1 MKKYLMTALVLVA
14 SASLFT
20 ASAASKKKNVKKVT
34 PVVLASEGD
43 SLSYAAGVYAT
54 RGLVPFIQ
62 QSYQVDTAYMADFI
76 RGYEEAIQQANTP
89 KGTAYIVGMQIAQ
102 MVNQRILP
110 GTREEL
116 KSTKDSINA
125 ELFSR
130 GFVAALANDTTIFT
144 EHKAGEFKKEAL
156 AGAGEKYLAANAKK
170 PGVKVLPS
178 GLQYKVI
185 KEGQGEIPQA
195 SDEVEVIYEGRLIDG
210 TVFDAT
216 SKHGGAATDKFR
228 AGSLIKG
235 WTEALTMMPVGSKW
249 QLYIPYELA
258 YGERQAGQIPPYST
272 LVFDLELVS
281 IVKPEVKSEADSEQK
296 DDVAV
301 GAEKKVA
308 KTPAKTAGKKS
319 ASRKP
324 MEDAALR
331 NLRLENLRRAIAG
344 LDVQGQSLLS
354 LRYGEELTME
364 EIGQIYGI
372 SKMAA
377 SRRLKKLYQ
386 KLEDSVL

>member
-20 ASAASKKKNVKKVT
+20 ASAAKKKNVKKVT

-235 WTEALTMMPVGSKW
+235 WTEALTMMPQGSTW
-249 QLYIPYELA
+249 ELYIPQDLA
-258 YGERQAGQIPPYST
+258 YGSRAAGNIKPYST
-272 LVFDLELVS
+272 LIFKVELVK
-281 IVKPEVKSEADSEQK
+281 IDRKQETPAKDVKDKKQTASK
-296 DDVAV
+296 
-301 GAEKKVA
+301 KKVA
-308 KTPAKTAGKKS
+308 AKKTSKK
-319 ASRKP
+319 K
-324 MEDAALR
+324 
-331 NLRLENLRRAIAG
+331 
-344 LDVQGQSLLS
+344 
-354 LRYGEELTME
+354 
-364 EIGQIYGI
+364 
-372 SKMAA
+372 
-377 SRRLKKLYQ
+377 
-386 KLEDSVL
+386 

>member
-1 MKKYLMTALVLVA
+1 M
-14 SASLFT
+14 
-20 ASAASKKKNVKKVT
+20 
-34 PVVLASEGD
+34 VLASEGD

-195 SDEVEVIYEGRLIDG
+195 SDEIGILQRSLHVEGYLAAEALAYLRLRQ
-210 TVFDAT
+210 V
-216 SKHGGAATDKFR
+216 SHHGGSILLPIRYVICIFINKQVDIY
-228 AGSLIKG
+228 SL
-235 WTEALTMMPVGSKW
+235 
-249 QLYIPYELA
+249 
-258 YGERQAGQIPPYST
+258 
-272 LVFDLELVS
+272 
-281 IVKPEVKSEADSEQK
+281 
-296 DDVAV
+296 
-301 GAEKKVA
+301 A
-308 KTPAKTAGKKS
+308 K
-319 ASRKP
+319 
-324 MEDAALR
+324 L
-331 NLRLENLRRAIAG
+331 
-344 LDVQGQSLLS
+344 
-354 LRYGEELTME
+354 
-364 EIGQIYGI
+364 
-372 SKMAA
+372 
-377 SRRLKKLYQ
+377 
-386 KLEDSVL
+386 

>member
-20 ASAASKKKNVKKVT
+20 VSAAKKKKNVKKVT
-34 PVVLASEGD
+34 PVVLATESD
-43 SLSYAAGVYAT
+43 SLSYAAGVHAT
-54 RGLVPFIQ
+54 RGLIPFIQ

-235 WTEALTMMPVGSKW
+235 WTEALTSMPAGSTW
-249 QLYIPYELA
+249 MLYIPQELA
-258 YGERQAGQIPPYST
+258 YGSRAAGQIKPYST
-272 LVFDLELVS
+272 LIFKVELVK
-281 IVKPEVKSEADSEQK
+281 IDRKQETPAKDVK
-296 DDVAV
+296 
-301 GAEKKVA
+301 AEKQTASKKKVA
-308 KTPAKTAGKKS
+308 AKKTSKK
-319 ASRKP
+319 K
-324 MEDAALR
+324 
-331 NLRLENLRRAIAG
+331 
-344 LDVQGQSLLS
+344 
-354 LRYGEELTME
+354 
-364 EIGQIYGI
+364 
-372 SKMAA
+372 
-377 SRRLKKLYQ
+377 
-386 KLEDSVL
+386 